1 MKQSK
6 HVIPVKK
13 SSPVLISNGFE
24 ETCRFNL
31 STDFVVNAKEDG
43 KVVEYDEK
51 HQLMVVEYK
60 SGAHQAVN
68 LAPTIVKNGGGGFFE
83 SNILVTRLKVGDKF
97 KKDDALAW
105 NKDFFQNDKINGCRL
120 NIGTL
125 SKVAIMSTYDT
136 HQDATFITEK
146 LSRDAG
152 SEMCFQRAVVLGKNA
167 NVTQMVKVGD
177 EVEIGDSLIQ
187 FDTSFEDESLNE
199 FLAALSKDPRLEKEI
214 MDSSRNNIKAKTAG
228 VIEDIKI
235 YSSVDLDELSPSLQ
249 RIVKKYYNEI
259 DQKKKILSK
268 YDKEGSIVKCGVM
281 ITEPTGK
288 VEPNKY
294 GVIRGQKV
302 EDSVLIEFYT
312 KHTELLEVGS
322 KIANFTAL
330 KNTICEIVPKG
341 YEPYSEFRKDEEISS
356 IIASNSILK
365 RMTPSILLTCLGNKC
380 IVELR
385 RSLVDIYSSTLDFEM
400 KRKKMEKLIYDF
412 FSAFDKSG
420 VNTKR
425 YKDQFEPMSDTEFK
439 RFFDMFV
446 ADEDAYLILDIVDYE
461 RTIKLD
467 DIERVAKVINI
478 PLFEKVYTPHLTMD
492 KKNVVITKEPVPV
505 GYVHIKRT
513 QQTVMKK
520 NGLSTSID
528 QRSAM
533 TGQVTASDKNGRET
547 DLENNMLISI
557 GLDYTLKE
565 LNGPRADDAV
575 MKNEMLHD
583 IATRGY
589 VKYDDLTYSLEN
601 KTTLNTVNTY
611 LLGMGLNSDL
621 VTTGLML
628 PKTLREELK

>member
-1 MKQSK
+1 
-6 HVIPVKK
+6 
-13 SSPVLISNGFE
+13 
-24 ETCRFNL
+24 
-31 STDFVVNAKEDG
+31 
-43 KVVEYDEK
+43 
-51 HQLMVVEYK
+51 MVVEYK
-60 SGAHQAVN
+60 SGKYQAIN
-68 LAPTIVKNGGGGFFE
+68 LAPTIVKNGGGGFYE
-83 SNILVTRLKVGDKF
+83 SNILTTNLNVGDKF

-105 NKDFFQNDKINGCRL
+105 NKDFFQNSSINGCRL

-125 SKVAIMSTYDT
+125 TKVAIMSTYDT

-152 SEMCFQRAVVLGKNA
+152 SDMCFQRAVVIGKNA
-167 NVTQMVKVGD
+167 NVSHMVKVGD

-214 MDSSRNNIKAKTAG
+214 MDSSKNNIKAKTAG

-235 YSSVDLDELSPSLQ
+235 YSSVDIDELSPSLQ
-249 RIVKKYYNEI
+249 RIVKKYYNNI

-268 YDKEGSIVKCGVM
+268 YDKDGSIVKCGMM

-294 GVIRGQKV
+294 GVIRGQRV

-341 YEPYSEFRKDEEISS
+341 YEPYSEFRKDEEIGS
-356 IIASNSILK
+356 ISASNSILK

-380 IVELR
+380 IVELKRHLTDIWNKPEIEMMLKR
-385 RSLVDIYSSTLDFEM
+385 RQ
-400 KRKKMEKLIYDF
+400 MEKLIYDF
-412 FSAFDKSG
+412 FDAFDKSG

-425 YKDQFEPMSDTEFK
+425 YKGQFEPMSDDGFK
-439 RFFDMFV
+439 RFFDMFTK
-446 ADEDAYLILDIVDYE
+446 DEDAYLILDIVDYE

-467 DIERVAKVINI
+467 DIERTAKVLNI

-492 KKNVVITKEPVPV
+492 KNNIIITKEPVPV

-528 QRSAM
+528 VRSAM
-533 TGQVTASDKNGRET
+533 TGQVTAGDKNGRET
-547 DLENNMLISI
+547 DLENSMLISI

-565 LNGPRADDAV
+565 LNGPRADDLV

-589 VKYDDLTYSLEN
+589 VKYDDLTYNLEN